1 MINIQS
7 DRLIGRE
14 TIPVLIGEKKTRNLL
29 VGISILLFAVMTAAW
44 PLGGASSLSFALLTS
59 VFYVWICFYLYDRRA
74 ELSGIVM
81 EGLLQ
86 TNYVIAGLSTL
97 SWLFMIRMV

>member
-29 VGISILLFAVMTAAW
+29 VGISVLLFVVMTMAH
-44 PLGGASSLSFALLTS
+44 PLGWSSTLSFALLTS
-59 VFYVWICFYLYDRRA
+59 IFYVWICFYLYDRRA
-74 ELSGIVM
+74 ELSSIVT

-86 TNYVIAGLSTL
+86 TNYVISGLSTL
-97 SWLFMIRMV
+97 SWLFMMRTI